1 MLFPSTEV
9 LNADG
14 RADGETGESLLAQ
27 QQFGFS
33 ERQSNRKEYVSS
45 RTK

>member
-1 MLFPSTEV
+1 MVFPSMEV

-14 RADGETGESLLAQ
+14 CADGETGESLLAQ
-27 QQFGFS
+27 QQSGFS
-33 ERQSNRKEYVSS
+33 ERQSNGKEYVSS